1 MMNLLLLSFSLLFQV
16 LRVQGCQFY
25 PIGEYLRFVRVPE
38 SLEIGSEILLVE
50 VHPRRNLSIQPVD
63 LKEDAHFFKIRPLN
77 STHVS
82 LRLSQSLENL
92 VDNPVPQNVLKFRLA
107 CDSDEHDETTK
118 AYLSTTVYVEDVND
132 HDPVFIDA
140 PYEVNV
146 DELTPTGL
154 TVFRG
159 VQAVD
164 MDKPNTPNSELIYTI
179 TGGNPDGRFSLEMT
193 GQRPALVLKKS
204 LDYDGG
210 DTIFNLTVTASDGG
224 TPRRS
229 TNTHL
234 IVKVQDSDDLN
245 PKFTRDLY
253 RAKVAEY
260 YPITGKIIHR
270 LLPTEPVILAYDQDL
285 AINSTLRYDI
295 LSGNEKELFFLDPQ
309 NGSLFLE
316 KEVDLESL
324 PDSVFVLQIEAS
336 QLDNPLRR
344 GMARLEVEILDIND
358 NQPQFEV
365 GSYNISIVENLPNG
379 FSVLQVVATDMD
391 QGNNAEFAYHL
402 VDPSQSF
409 SLDSRSGWLTVRNQA
424 RLDRET
430 RPSLNMR
437 VMAREKTPS
446 VLQMASDSSVNVEVT
461 LLDANDNNPTF
472 LPSNLYEFSVTNL
485 APIGFIIG
493 KVKAVDPD
501 IGRNGLVRYEL
512 KKDNKTLDT
521 QTYFSVSPINGE
533 ISVIGSPLPVGRR
546 SLFIEASDQPEN
558 PSERRL
564 SLALASIEVTLSGK
578 SGIAPDFVGAP
589 YEFWV
594 GDDVPVGTSVGQ
606 IRISEAVD
614 KSRVVFD
621 LLHSYHEGVPF
632 AIEERSGVITVVDE
646 ISKYENSLY
655 DFEAVVT
662 DEKRMTLVTNVTI
675 HIVES
680 AVSHLEKP
688 SLLEF
693 RVKENKA
700 GDIVGRI
707 VVGVRKGNPKFSLLD
722 DFSAFSIAQDG
733 TLYTKA
739 ALDRELR
746 SSYFMTVVAQI
757 GRAERYYQ
765 VHVTVEDENDNPP
778 KFTQSHYEIRV
789 QENWKPETPLLKL
802 AASDSDLDSNI
813 WLTLKGKGSELFTL
827 SQSGSLRLKRAVDRE
842 ERSVYTFSVI
852 ARDQGNLSSEA
863 SITVHVEDEN
873 DNKPK
878 FVDLTILSEEA
889 RVVPGTGDLR
899 ISLGNKTIYQDPPT
913 RKKREFPTLIIPET
927 FSLGV
932 IAFRLLATDQDL
944 GENGTITYGIAS
956 ESNIPF
962 GPVVKVITTRNF
974 AVHPVSGEVTLAGLP
989 TPESE
994 YLVNFTAVDGG
1005 GLHDWSVVRIKIE
1018 DINNNAPIF
1027 EKTWYDFDVPEGSYK
1042 SFGIGKVTATDA
1054 DFGQNGNVTYSI
1066 LQKKENFSVFPFKVG
1081 PQNGE
1086 ITVTGELDRETID
1099 LYSFKVLAQDNGPFD
1114 NRMRST
1120 VEVMVRIS
1128 DVNDNPPV
1136 FYGYDRALQ
1145 TTPSQLLGSEKKD
1158 NFERSILLP
1167 VYFASVAENSAPGIP
1182 IARILTN
1189 DSDLPDNGNG
1199 IVVYDILR
1207 KKNHRQLFAID
1218 KEGTVTV
1225 TSYLDFETQAV
1236 HNVTIIASDLGNP
1249 SLSATA
1255 LLIVTVV
1262 DVVEAAVE
1270 EKDKSLIPHNYYE
1283 LEVDEN
1289 CFVPVELLQVNT
1301 TQNGLQFTLIDGE
1314 DSSYFSVGERNGS
1327 VYLIISPDREKQ
1339 SLLRTKIKVD
1349 AIKKGRK
1356 LVYPVYPSDLDP
1368 NEIRIVVRIKDVN
1381 DNAPR
1386 FIPSGRPFVAAIPS
1400 SATYGYPI
1408 IRLHAEDIDEGLN
1421 GEVHYEIMGR
1431 EDSDRFMIDP
1441 ISGHVRAL
1449 SSFAKEKGRV
1459 FGFDVKATDRRGAH
1473 DGKVAITNVF
1483 VYVLDDDRK
1492 LAMVMGARPN
1502 EIEVNIRNITRALSN
1517 VTGLDVRVRKLE
1529 PHFNK
1534 EATDMYLYAVDPLM
1548 NVIIDSETLKHVLRA
1563 RGGEVRR
1570 AVEPYRLLGLAEGG
1584 EVSGP
1589 AKSRLNL
1596 SALELA
1602 TIVLGCIVFLGA
1614 ITSALCVVCLH
1625 KRKRKVDTFK
1635 MGVAP
1640 FSADLMFH
1648 TKEMKA
1654 RNNFGPGAFTEG
1666 STDSY
1671 ISGNRS
1677 ECGYKRERR
1686 ERRSMMQPRAQPGL
1700 KASLASVHSSGR
1712 DSGIVEAPHCCPCS
1726 HSPSHSS
1733 ANSSHGSYEDSLKS
1747 LQRRQSDNRRK
1758 STRSTS
1764 LHPYPPPL
1772 PPPALS
1778 RHPSGHHFQS

>member
-1 MMNLLLLSFSLLFQV
+1 
-16 LRVQGCQFY
+16 
-25 PIGEYLRFVRVPE
+25 
-38 SLEIGSEILLVE
+38 
-50 VHPRRNLSIQPVD
+50 
-63 LKEDAHFFKIRPLN
+63 
-77 STHVS
+77 
-82 LRLSQSLENL
+82 
-92 VDNPVPQNVLKFRLA
+92 
-107 CDSDEHDETTK
+107 
-118 AYLSTTVYVEDVND
+118 
-132 HDPVFIDA
+132 
-140 PYEVNV
+140 
-146 DELTPTGL
+146 
-154 TVFRG
+154 
-159 VQAVD
+159 
-164 MDKPNTPNSELIYTI
+164 
-179 TGGNPDGRFSLEMT
+179 
-193 GQRPALVLKKS
+193 
-204 LDYDGG
+204 
-210 DTIFNLTVTASDGG
+210 
-224 TPRRS
+224 
-229 TNTHL
+229 
-234 IVKVQDSDDLN
+234 
-245 PKFTRDLY
+245 
-253 RAKVAEY
+253 
-260 YPITGKIIHR
+260 GKRIHR
-270 LLPTEPVILAYDQDL
+270 LLPTEPPILAYDQDL

-295 LSGNEKELFFLDPQ
+295 LSGNEKEMFFLDPQ

-324 PDSVFVLQIEAS
+324 PDSVFVL
-336 QLDNPLRR
+336 
-344 GMARLEVEILDIND
+344 
-358 NQPQFEV
+358 
-365 GSYNISIVENLPNG
+365 
-379 FSVLQVVATDMD
+379 

-493 KVKAVDPD
+493 KVNIVNVNAIDPD

-521 QTYFSVSPINGE
+521 QTYFSVSPISGE

-546 SLFIEASDQPEN
+546 SLFIEAADQPEN

-564 SLALASIEVTLSGK
+564 SLALASIEVTLSAK

-680 AVSHLEKP
+680 AVSHMEKP

-746 SSYFMTVVAQI
+746 SSYFITVVAQI
-757 GRAERYYQ
+757 GRAERYFQ
-765 VHVTVEDENDNPP
+765 VHITVEDENDNPP
-778 KFTQSHYEIRV
+778 KFTQSHYDIRV
-789 QENWKPETPLLKL
+789 RENWKPETPLLKL
-802 AASDSDLDSNI
+802 AVSDSDLNSNV
-813 WLTLKGKGSELFTL
+813 WLSLKGKGNELFTL
-827 SQSGSLRLKRAVDRE
+827 SQSGSLRLNRALDRE

-878 FVDLTILSEEA
+878 FVDLAILSEEA

-913 RKKREFPTLIIPET
+913 RRKREFPTLIIPET
-927 FSLGV
+927 MSLGV
-932 IAFRLLATDQDL
+932 SAFRLQATDQDL
-944 GENGTITYGIAS
+944 AENGTITYGIAS

-962 GPVVKVITTRNF
+962 GPVVKLITTHNF
-974 AVHPVSGEVTLAGLP
+974 AVHPVSGEVSLAGLP

-994 YLVNFTAVDGG
+994 YLVNFTAIDGG
-1005 GLHDWSVVRIKIE
+1005 GLLDWSVVRIKIE

-1042 SFGIGKVTATDA
+1042 SFGIGKVTAIDA

-1066 LQKKENFSVFPFKVG
+1066 LQKKENFSIFPFKVG

-1086 ITVTGELDRETID
+1086 ITVSGELDRETID

-1120 VEVMVRIS
+1120 VEVMVRIT

-1145 TTPSQLLGSEKKD
+1145 TTPSQLLGSDRKD

-1249 SLSATA
+1249 SLSSTA

-1262 DVVEAAVE
+1262 DVVESTVE
-1270 EKDKSLIPHNYYE
+1270 DKDRSLIPNNYYE
-1283 LEVDEN
+1283 LEAN
-1289 CFVPVELLQVNT
+1289 
-1301 TQNGLQFTLIDGE
+1301 
-1314 DSSYFSVGERNGS
+1314 
-1327 VYLIISPDREKQ
+1327 
-1339 SLLRTKIKVD
+1339 
-1349 AIKKGRK
+1349 
-1356 LVYPVYPSDLDP
+1356 P

-1386 FIPSGRPFVAAIPS
+1386 FVPSGRPFVAAIPS

-1408 IRLHAEDIDEGLN
+1408 IRLHAEDIDVGLN

-1431 EDSDRFMIDP
+1431 EDSDRFTIDP

-1449 SSFAKEKGRV
+1449 TSFVKEKGRV

-1502 EIEVNIRNITRALSN
+1502 EIEVNLRNITRALSN

-1584 EVSGP
+1584 EISGP
-1589 AKSRLNL
+1589 VKSRLSL

-1635 MGVAP
+1635 MGVTP
-1640 FSADLMFH
+1640 LSADLMFH

-1654 RNNFGPGAFTEG
+1654 RNNFNPSAFTEG

-1677 ECGYKRERR
+1677 ECGYRRDRR
-1686 ERRSMMQPRAQPGL
+1686 ERRSMIQPRPQQAL

-1747 LQRRQSDNRRK
+1747 LQRRHSDNRRK
-1758 STRSTS
+1758 SMRTS

-1778 RHPSGHHFQS
+1778 RHPSGRHFQS